1 MMKALVLAGLSAVAL
16 LAAACG
22 EEKAPTPVAEAP
34 TGEQPVQTASAPQGP
49 APVAGQV
56 NWEAARADLARR
68 PADVVVPQAAGSDP
82 LVVPML
88 LPGGIVQT
96 ASDRPVPPRITKD
109 GYFATY
115 HQPRYDVIVNG
126 SQKAY
131 ATGGTPAADKTEMKF
146 QPAEA
151 GASLSFSRYGAD
163 YLIEF
168 ECREVD
174 SPDGCINEAQAKEFA
189 ESLFVAQSR

>member
-1 MMKALVLAGLSAVAL
+1 M
-16 LAAACG
+16 
-22 EEKAPTPVAEAP
+22 
-34 TGEQPVQTASAPQGP
+34 
-49 APVAGQV
+49 
-56 NWEAARADLARR
+56 
-68 PADVVVPQAAGSDP
+68 
-82 LVVPML
+82 
-88 LPGGIVQT
+88 
-96 ASDRPVPPRITKD
+96 
-109 GYFATY
+109 
-115 HQPRYDVIVNG
+115 
-126 SQKAY
+126 
-131 ATGGTPAADKTEMKF
+131 TEMKF

>member
-1 MMKALVLAGLSAVAL
+1 MKALVLAGLSAVAL

-22 EEKAPTPVAEAP
+22 EEKAPTLVVEAP

-56 NWEAARADLARR
+56 NWEAARADLAKR

-126 SQKAY
+126 SQKALCDRRH
-131 ATGGTPAADKTEMKF
+131 ACRRQDRDEIPAGRSWRLAVVLALRRGLPDRIRVPRSR
-146 QPAEA
+146 QPGWLHQR
-151 GASLSFSRYGAD
+151 GASEGIR
-163 YLIEF
+163 
-168 ECREVD
+168 
-174 SPDGCINEAQAKEFA
+174 
-189 ESLFVAQSR
+189 